1 MAVFKQSRAR
11 VVGIEV
17 DAEDMHYLKN
27 ILYWKTIMKLC
38 ILSDHIPPTVEGGAA
53 FFAWNMARE
62 WARRGHEVIVITTT
76 QTGASTKTEHDGVTV
91 YAVPARYNP
100 RWHAYL
106 CLWNPKVV
114 REAQNILK
122 EFGPDVVH
130 AHNVHG
136 LLSYR
141 TLVVAKKL
149 GARVFLTCHDVM
161 SFNYGKLTDYKT
173 YKVSAWR
180 HLRENGLRYNPLR
193 NVIIRRILAHSVDQV
208 VAVSDA
214 LKEALTQ
221 NGITNVVTIHNGID
235 TKEWVAAQ
243 NIVDT
248 FKQKYKIGDNAIL
261 YAGRL
266 SVVKG
271 GLQLIEALPAI
282 VSRVPGAQLVV
293 AGIKNEST
301 KEMLVRARE
310 LGVANTIV
318 FTGLLRGQEL
328 CAVFHVSAVVAAPSL
343 CFDSFPTVNL
353 EAMACAKP
361 VVATNLGGSC
371 EAVVEGETGFI
382 VDPYNTVLLAEKISL
397 VLSDADK
404 TRVMGE
410 QGYARVEKYFTPSHM
425 FDSYFSYY
433 MQ

>member
-1 MAVFKQSRAR
+1 
-11 VVGIEV
+11 
-17 DAEDMHYLKN
+17 
-27 ILYWKTIMKLC
+27 MKLC
-38 ILSDHIPPTVEGGAA
+38 ILSDHIPPIVEGGAA
-53 FFAWNMARE
+53 FFAWNMACE
-62 WARRGHEVIVITTT
+62 WARRGHEVLVITTT
-76 QTGASTKTEHDGVTV
+76 QNGDPSKVKRDGVTV
-91 YAVPARYNP
+91 HAVPATYNP

-106 CLWNPKVV
+106 CLWSPKVV
-114 REAQNILK
+114 REVQKILE
-122 EFGPDVVH
+122 EFSPDVVH

-193 NVIIRRILAHSVDQV
+193 NIIIRRILAHSVDKV

-214 LKEALTQ
+214 LKEALMQ
-221 NGITNVVTIHNGID
+221 NGITNVITVHNGIEVKD
-235 TKEWVAAQ
+235 WKVSE
-243 NIVDT
+243 NIVEL
-248 FKQKYKIGDNAIL
+248 FKQTQGIGNSAVL

-282 VSRVPGAQLVV
+282 VSLVPSAQLVV

-301 KEMLVRARE
+301 DEMLVRAKE
-310 LGVANTIV
+310 LGVADNIL
-318 FTGLLRGQEL
+318 FTGLLRGEEL
-328 CAVFHVSAVVAAPSL
+328 HAAFHSCAVLAVPSL

-353 EAMACAKP
+353 EAMACGKP
-361 VVATNLGGSC
+361 VVATNLGGSR
-371 EAVVEGETGFI
+371 EAVVDGETGFV
-382 VDPYNTVLLAEKISL
+382 VDPYNVSLLAEKISF
-397 VLSDADK
+397 VLSDTDK
-404 TRVMGE
+404 ARAMGE
-410 QGYARVEKYFTPSHM
+410 RGFVRVQELFTPERNSAE
-425 FDSYFSYY
+425 YKALYKN
-433 MQ
+433 